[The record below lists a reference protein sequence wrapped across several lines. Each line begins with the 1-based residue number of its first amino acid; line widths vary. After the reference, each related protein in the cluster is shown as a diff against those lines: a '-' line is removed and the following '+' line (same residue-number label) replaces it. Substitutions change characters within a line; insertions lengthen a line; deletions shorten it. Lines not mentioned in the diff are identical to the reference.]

1 MLATTGLDTIQ
12 SMFVAKTRKFFLPHV
27 GDNENMFRL
36 HVSGN
41 TNVFLLQM
49 SENETAFF

>member
-12 SMFVAKTRKFFLPHV
+12 SMFVAKNGKFLPHV
-27 GDNENMFRL
+27 GDNENVFLL

-41 TNVFLLQM
+41 INVFLLQM
-49 SENETAFF
+49 SKNETAFF